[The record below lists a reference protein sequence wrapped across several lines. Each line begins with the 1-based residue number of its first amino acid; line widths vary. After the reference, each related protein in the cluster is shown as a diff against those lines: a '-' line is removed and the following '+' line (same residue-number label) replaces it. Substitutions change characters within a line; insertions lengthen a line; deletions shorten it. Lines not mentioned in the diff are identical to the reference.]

1 MRVAIRADAATHM
14 GIGHVMRCLTLANAL
29 KMKGAEVSFVCRPF
43 TGQLGERIAAE
54 GHRLYLLSPPTQ
66 TIKPPDPK
74 QTPPHA
80 AWLGETWETDLAQTQ
95 IALNGKQFDWL
106 IVDHYSLDNRW
117 ENEMRKIAGSIMV
130 IDDLADRRHDCDLL
144 LDQTLGR
151 NEGKYQHWVTENC
164 TLLTGSKYALLRP
177 EFVELREY
185 SLKRREKS
193 EMKHLLICMGG
204 IDQSNSTGQM
214 LDALQT
220 SLLPSYC
227 HITVVMGENAPWI
240 DSVCEQVKKMSW
252 PIEIKVNVVNMAQL
266 MADSDLAIGAAG
278 SASWERCFLGLPTL
292 MIVLAENQL
301 DLGIVLEQKQAVIL
315 LDKIS
320 DVKKAIESLFY
331 SDDKLKSM
339 SQACKNI
346 TDGFGVKIIL
356 ENMEKLC
363 A

>member
-1 MRVAIRADAATHM
+1 MRIAIRADAATHI

-29 KMKGAEVSFVCRPF
+29 KMNGAEVSFVCRPF
-43 TGQLGERIAAE
+43 AWHLGERITAE
-54 GHRLYLLSPPTQ
+54 GHGLYLLPPPAQ

-80 AWLGETWETDLAQTQ
+80 AWLGENWEIDLAQTQ

-117 ENEMRKIAGSIMV
+117 ENEMRKFACKIMV

-151 NEGKYQHWVTENC
+151 KEGEYQHWVTENC

-177 EFVELREY
+177 EFVGLREY

-204 IDQSNSTGQM
+204 VDQSNFTGQI

-220 SLLPSYC
+220 SILPSYC

-240 DSVCEQVKKMSW
+240 DSVRKRVEKLTW
-252 PIEIKVNVVNMAQL
+252 PTEINVNVGNIAQM

-292 MIVLAENQL
+292 MIVLAENQR
-301 DLGIVLEQKQAVIL
+301 DVGIALEQKQAVIL
-315 LDKIS
+315 LNKIS
-320 DVKKAIESLFY
+320 DVKKAIELLCY
-331 SDDKLKSM
+331 SDEKLKSM
-339 SQACKNI
+339 SQASKNI
-346 TDGFGVKIIL
+346 TDGCGVKIIL
-356 ENMEKLC
+356 KNMEQLC
-363 A
+363 V